1 LILFFIINKMPLTN
15 VLYVDDEAQWRR
27 LAQAHFR
34 KKLASNVDVAADY
47 ASGVKKIKKRFYD
60 LIVIDGLGGLC
71 FRLMEEVKEVPH
83 GPIAIFSANIGIAS
97 QAKKDGIPFYYKPQD
112 LDKIVRTY
120 RK

>member
-15 VLYVDDEAQWRR
+15 VLYVDDEVQWRR

-60 LIVIDGLGGLC
+60 LIVVDGFGSLC
-71 FRLMEEVKEVPH
+71 FRLIEDVKTVPH
-83 GPIAIFSANIGIAS
+83 GPIVIFSANIGVAS
-97 QAKKDGIPFYYKPQD
+97 KAEKDGTPFYYKPED

-120 RK
+120 KK